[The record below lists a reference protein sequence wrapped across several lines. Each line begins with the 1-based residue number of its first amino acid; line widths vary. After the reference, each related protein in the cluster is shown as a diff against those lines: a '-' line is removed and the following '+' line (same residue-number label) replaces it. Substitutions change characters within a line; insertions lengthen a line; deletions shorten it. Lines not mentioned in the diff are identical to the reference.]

1 VGRASKLATL
11 ASGLGAYALA
21 VRPRLLT
28 WGATDEEVR
37 DPFPGDELIP
47 GSERGS
53 SMATT
58 IDAPPSQV
66 WPWLVQ
72 MGLDRAGWYSWD
84 WLDHLGVPSAERI
97 HPEWQQISVGDRFTS
112 TPSRSAWFEVAA
124 TEPERFLALR
134 ASLDLRGRSFDPAGP
149 RPRFYSDS
157 LWCFLLKEANA
168 GRTRLVIGTYTRARP
183 RLPFTVA
190 NLLFWEPAHWV
201 MQVRQFANLKR
212 RVEPGYLAREVPEA
226 AR

>member
-1 VGRASKLATL
+1 VGRGSKLATL
-11 ASGLGAYALA
+11 AGGLGVYALA

-28 WGATDEEVR
+28 WGATEEEVR
-37 DPFPGDELIP
+37 DPYPGDGLIP
-47 GSERGS
+47 DTERGS
-53 SMATT
+53 IMATT
-58 IDAPPSQV
+58 IEAPPSRV

-72 MGLDRAGWYSWD
+72 MGLDRGGWYSWD

-97 HPEWQQISVGDRFTS
+97 HPEWQQISVGDRLTS
-112 TPSRSAWFEVAA
+112 TPHSAWFAVAA
-124 TEPERFLALR
+124 IEPERFLALR

-157 LWCFLLKEANA
+157 LWCFLLTEASP
-168 GRTRLVIGTYTRARP
+168 GQTRLVIGTYTQARP
-183 RLPFTVA
+183 RLPFMVA

-212 RVEPGYLAREVPEA
+212 RVEHI
-226 AR
+226 